1 MEKPDN
7 LWIKRRKLGFQMI
20 KKLLIAD
27 DEEHILSILQ
37 EVFSSPQIQLTLAR
51 NGEEAI
57 KRVGDTSFDVVLTDL
72 KMPKLDG
79 LDVLKASKDKQPECE
94 VILMTGYGTVETAV
108 EAMKLGAFHYITK
121 PFKIDD
127 VRYLVKKA
135 FEHTRIK
142 KENIN
147 LKKQVKKKYSFENII
162 GTSREMLEVLSL
174 IEKVAD
180 TDSTIL
186 ILGRSGTGKEMV
198 ARALHYNSSR
208 AHNLLVP
215 VNCAAIPEDLLESEL
230 FGHVKGAFTGAIS
243 PRTGRFELANHGTIF
258 LDEVGEMSPSLQ
270 AKLLRVLQEK
280 KFDPVGSSNTL
291 KVDVRV
297 IAATNKDLEEEV
309 RNNRFREDLF
319 YRLNVIPLRIP
330 SLKERKDDIPLLLHY
345 FIEKY
350 NEKRSGNIERI
361 SDKAMELLIEY
372 EWDGNVRELENL
384 VERLV
389 VLKRGGIVKASDLP
403 EKIRRNFPL
412 PNHVTLADTKGNRQP
427 FPVNL
432 KEEVDSL
439 ETFLISRALKLTGG
453 NKEKAANLLG
463 IKRTTLVEKIKRKN
477 IPL

>member
-7 LWIKRRKLGFQMI
+7 LWIKRGKSEFQMI

-37 EVFSSPQIQLTLAR
+37 EVFSSPQIQISLAR

-72 KMPKLDG
+72 KMPRRDG
-79 LDVLKASKDKQPECE
+79 LDVLKASREKQPECE

-280 KFDPVGSSNTL
+280 EFDPVGSTNTL

-350 NEKRSGNIERI
+350 NEKRGGNIERI
-361 SDKAMELLIEY
+361 SDKAMELLMEY

-432 KEEVDSL
+432 KEEVESL

-453 NKEKAANLLG
+453 NREKAANLLG